1 MNELPL
7 PPQPPLH
14 HIYICNVCGSDH
26 VTRDA
31 WAVWDMAA
39 QDWVLEVAFDQ
50 SWCHRCM
57 SAARL
62 DRVVLTSPLTF
73 AAPDP
78 GAGPDLGLYPDV
90 AASRA

>member
-1 MNELPL
+1 MFGIMTEQTPI
-7 PPQPPLH
+7 PRTPVH

-57 SAARL
+57 SATRL
-62 DRVVLTSPLTF
+62 DRVLLTSPVTF

-78 GAGPDLGLYPDV
+78 GFDPAM
-90 AASRA
+90 AASAG